1 VFFGEYQVRFQKEKN
16 RLALPA
22 KIRNQIKGEEVV
34 LSCGFDGCI
43 FGYEKGEWQRFTKK
57 ELSGSVTERRSRQVR
72 RHLFSGA
79 AIINYD
85 AQGRAVIPQNL
96 VDYANLAGEQV
107 TVIGTGDHF
116 EIWNSQEW
124 QKYLIENKKEVWG

>member
-1 VFFGEYQVRFQKEKN
+1 MFFGEYQVRFQKDKN

-34 LSCGFDGCI
+34 LAQGFDGCI

-57 ELSGSVTERRSRQVR
+57 ELSGSVTEKRSRQIR

-79 AIINYD
+79 AIVNYD
-85 AQGRAVIPQNL
+85 TQGRTVIPQNL
-96 VDYANLAGEQV
+96 VNYANLSDDQAII
-107 TVIGTGDHF
+107 IGAGDHF
-116 EIWNSQEW
+116 EIWNSRQW
-124 QKYLIENKKEVWG
+124 QKYLTESKKEVWE

>member
-43 FGYEKGEWQRFTKK
+43 FGYEKGEWQKFIKK
-57 ELSGSVTERRSRQVR
+57 ELSGSVTEKRSRQVR

-79 AIINYD
+79 AIISYD
-85 AQGRAVIPQNL
+85 SQGRTVIPQNL
-96 VDYANLAGEQV
+96 VDYADLVGDQI
-107 TVIGTGDHF
+107 TVIGAGDHF
-116 EIWNSQEW
+116 EIWNKEKW
-124 QKYLIENKKEVWG
+124 QKYLTENKKEAWE